1 MSNRQLT
8 EKQRAAIRWVT
19 ALRSGRYNQCFGR
32 ATVLSIAPTGEI
44 ERVEHCAVAAYYA
57 EIGVPHDYFLEDAK
71 ALFGGT
77 LINRIINM
85 NDQMEKS
92 FAEIADYIEEMVLAE
107 PRVMA

>member
-57 EIGVPHDYFLEDAK
+57 EVGAFHDYYLRDVR

-77 LINRIINM
+77 LVNRVINM
-85 NDQMEKS
+85 NDDEEKS
-92 FAEIADYIEEMVLAE
+92 FAEIADYIEEEVLAE
-107 PRVMA
+107 LRVMA